1 MSRLLLRRVAHALG
15 VLYEPPLASS
25 RLLGRPQDSLTGGVA
40 GCIFDE
46 FGTRFGPE
54 FHNFLALAHHFL
66 RSEFGP
72 EICLKN
78 VWIWD
83 WPQVV
88 K

>member
-1 MSRLLLRRVAHALG
+1 MGGEGPTADRFRGGGSADNSGRVEFSD
-15 VLYEPPLASS
+15 VF
-25 RLLGRPQDSLTGGVA
+25 TGGVA

-66 RSEFGP
+66 RSEFGR